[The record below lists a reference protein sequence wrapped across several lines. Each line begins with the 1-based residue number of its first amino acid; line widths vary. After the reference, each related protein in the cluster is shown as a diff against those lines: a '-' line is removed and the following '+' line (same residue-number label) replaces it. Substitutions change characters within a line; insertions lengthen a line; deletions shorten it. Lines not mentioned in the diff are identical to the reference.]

1 MRNMQQ
7 PDSFALPNIH
17 LQIFGATDEDVDR
30 LRIVSLFDV
39 DLEKAFGM
47 QVSTHASAVLPT
59 DATRLCVSYDRCR
72 DCSH

>member
-47 QVSTHASAVLPT
+47 QVSTHLYLWFPQKLRSCVLLP
-59 DATRLCVSYDRCR
+59 V
-72 DCSH
+72 